1 MKFLAGS
8 GLKKASAAFFFI
20 LSAGIVFAGQT
31 ARIVSLSPS
40 ITELVCH
47 LGGEENLVGRSSACD
62 CPGSVLRLPVAG
74 DFARPDIEK
83 ILSLRP
89 DAVVTC
95 DLLVPAAADALA
107 RYGIKV
113 CFLPC
118 RSVAQYRNACVV
130 VGKLIGREKQAR
142 AEIGRIDS
150 FVSSCAKWKKLDRK
164 VLCLIWLKPPIVAGE
179 NTFLAELVTLAG
191 ARSCEFNGTTGY
203 FKPAAE
209 FLVGCGADTLL
220 VFAAPSLCREHPV
233 LRHLEAVKRGR
244 VIHFPK
250 SELLQRPGPRFTQG
264 VLELRKALEN
274 EM

>member
-1 MKFLAGS
+1 MVFFAGS
-8 GLKKASAAFFFI
+8 GLKKRAAVFFFI
-20 LSAGIVFAGQT
+20 LFAWTVSAGTV
-31 ARIVSLSPS
+31 RIVSLSPS
-40 ITELVCH
+40 VTELVCH

-62 CPGSVLRLPVAG
+62 CPRSVLRLPVAG

-83 ILSLRP
+83 LLSLRP
-89 DAVVTC
+89 DAVITC
-95 DLLVPAAADALA
+95 DLIVPAAANALV
-107 RYGIKV
+107 RHGVKV
-113 CFLPC
+113 YFLPC
-118 RSVAQYRNACVV
+118 RSVSQYREACTVI
-130 VGKLIGREKQAR
+130 GKLIGREKQAR

-164 VLCLIWLKPPIVAGE
+164 VLCLIWLKPPIAAGE

-191 ARSCEFNGTTGY
+191 ARSCELKGTAGY

-220 VFAAPSLCREHPV
+220 VFTDPALCREHPV

-244 VIHFPK
+244 VIHFSR